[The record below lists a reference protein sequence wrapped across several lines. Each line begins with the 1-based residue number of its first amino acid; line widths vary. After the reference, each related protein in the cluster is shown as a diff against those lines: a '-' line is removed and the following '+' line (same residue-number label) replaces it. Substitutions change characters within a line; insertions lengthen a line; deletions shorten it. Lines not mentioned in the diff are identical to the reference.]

1 MGVFKDA
8 VRQIAVEQAE
18 KKRNEFL
25 QRVDSL
31 NGRFCACFSSPSML
45 KDLNDIDKSI
55 NQFLLEYPEFRI
67 VSMAAGIGVTG
78 KVICYFERIEK

>member
-1 MGVFKDA
+1 MGVFDA
-8 VRQIAVEQAE
+8 MKQNAVERVQ

-25 QRVDSL
+25 QKVNNQ
-31 NGRFCACFSSPSML
+31 NGRFCVGFSSPSIM
-45 KDLNDIDKSI
+45 KDLNEIDNLI

-67 VSMAAGIGVTG
+67 VSMAAGIGITG

>member
-1 MGVFKDA
+1 
-8 VRQIAVEQAE
+8 
-18 KKRNEFL
+18 
-25 QRVDSL
+25 
-31 NGRFCACFSSPSML
+31 ML